1 MILKLL
7 ITLVQYIFLI
17 NTSPTNSNKNYKYM
31 ILGLFSYKGYY
42 STPTESNVLYI
53 ILSHPSL
60 VILAIKAKNPFNI
73 LLKLIT

>member
-1 MILKLL
+1 
-7 ITLVQYIFLI
+7 
-17 NTSPTNSNKNYKYM
+17 M